1 MGPPTLAFSRISRL
15 TVHWS
20 TAGRTDGPAIVC
32 GNALGTDHR
41 IWGRVSKLLGDRY
54 RLITYDSRGHGLT
67 DAPDGPYTIAGLAD
81 DLLALTGSIGLN
93 RFALVG
99 LSVGG
104 LIAQQVAVRAP
115 ERLAALV
122 LCDTA
127 ARIWSAEAWNA
138 RIDAVR
144 KAGLASIADPIM
156 ERWFAKSFRDT
167 RADELAGWRNLMTRT
182 PANGYIATCEAIRD
196 ADLTAAVGSIR
207 TPTLVVVGEEDGST
221 PPALVKATADLI
233 PGARFEI
240 IQGAAHMP
248 CIEQPEMLAGLIAAH
263 LKEAGHV

>member
-1 MGPPTLAFSRISRL
+1 MTFSRINGL

-20 TAGRTDGPAIVC
+20 ATGRTDGPAIVC
-32 GNALGTDHR
+32 SNSLGTDGR
-41 IWGRVSKLLGDRY
+41 IWDQVGQLLGDRC
-54 RLITYDSRGHGLT
+54 RVITYDSRGHGLT
-67 DAPDGPYTIAGLAD
+67 DAPNGPYTIAGLAD
-81 DLLALTGSIGLN
+81 DLLALTDSIGLKK
-93 RFALVG
+93 FTLVG

-104 LIAQQVAVRAP
+104 LIAQQAAIRAP
-115 ERLAALV
+115 EKLAALV

-127 ARIWSAEAWNA
+127 ARIGSAETWNE
-138 RIDAVR
+138 RIAGIR

-156 ERWFAKSFRDT
+156 ERWFAKAFRDT
-167 RADELAGWRNLMTRT
+167 RKDELAGWRNLLTRT

-196 ADLTAAVGSIR
+196 ADLTTAVGSIR
-207 TPTLVVVGEEDGST
+207 TPTLMVAGEDDGST

-248 CIEQPEMLAGLIAAH
+248 CIEQPVRLAALIVEH
-263 LKEAGHV
+263 LEKAGHGGA

>member
-32 GNALGTDHR
+32 SNSLGTDHR
-41 IWGRVSKLLGDRY
+41 IWGRMAGLLGDRY
-54 RLITYDSRGHGLT
+54 RVITYDSRGHGLT

-81 DLLALTGSIGLN
+81 DLLALTTSIGVN